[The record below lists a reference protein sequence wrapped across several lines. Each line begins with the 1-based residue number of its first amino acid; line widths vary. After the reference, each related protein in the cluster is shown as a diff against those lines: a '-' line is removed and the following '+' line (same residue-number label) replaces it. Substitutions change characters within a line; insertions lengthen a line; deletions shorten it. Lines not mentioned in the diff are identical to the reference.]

1 MYMILRYANIVPV
14 DLLCAQQV
22 SQIVFVI
29 LATIL
34 QELANPELLI
44 HSL

>member
-1 MYMILRYANIVPV
+1 MTLRYANIVPV
-14 DLLCAQQV
+14 GLLCAQQV
-22 SQIVFVI
+22 NQIVFVI

-34 QELANPELLI
+34 QELASLELLI